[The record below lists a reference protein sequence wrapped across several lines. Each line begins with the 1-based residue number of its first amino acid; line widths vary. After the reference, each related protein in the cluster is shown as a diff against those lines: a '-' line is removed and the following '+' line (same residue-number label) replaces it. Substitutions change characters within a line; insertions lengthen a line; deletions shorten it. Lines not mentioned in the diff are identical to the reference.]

1 MSFSPL
7 ERALRSHVKTYQDYN
22 SSTCTELFST
32 PSPLEFHRFVAANR
46 PVVLRGQGHR
56 DQIEALEIWTDGC
69 LVRKMEEKEV
79 NISVDPT
86 G

>member
-1 MSFSPL
+1 M
-7 ERALRSHVKTYQDYN
+7 HVKTYQDYN

-32 PSPLEFHRFVAANR
+32 PSSLEFHRFVATNR

-56 DQIEALEIWTDGC
+56 DHIEALERWTDGW